1 MLSPNDLEYIAD
13 DIIDVYS
20 KLNERIVEDIARR
33 LVNAGTMT
41 ESARWQIQVAQEA
54 GLLYDNVLE
63 MVSDNMELSKK
74 TVNKIFKDAAIESLE
89 FDDTIY
95 KKAGLNPIP
104 IMQSEN
110 MLNILKAGL
119 SKTNWNISNLCMTT
133 VADAQD
139 IFTSALDEAYL
150 DVISGAFDY
159 NTAIFNAIEK
169 VSAEGTHIVYP
180 SGYKS
185 KLDVAVRKN
194 VVTGISQTTGT
205 MQLER
210 AHEMKN
216 DLMEITAHEGAR
228 PTHAL
233 WQGKIVSLS
242 GRPGYLSLTDIGYG
256 KPDGFKGINCRHDW
270 FPFYEG
276 ISQRAYSD
284 KELKNLDNQTV
295 RYNGQDIKIYDAR
308 QMQRGME
315 ANIRELKRELA
326 GYNGILT
333 SNTDNQGL
341 IEETKSKFALK
352 SNQLKQKEKILAD
365 FSKQTGLFRD
375 VSRERLNKF
384 DKSVAQKA
392 VHASKNIENNKNML
406 YNNTTKLEKQLMF
419 KDLESEL
426 MSFIPLH
433 TEITNIKDIAG
444 GNSGRVFRKAES
456 LANMYNTSPKDWIKR
471 VGKIE
476 SDKYIFDIHWEE
488 CKLGIKTG
496 WKIKNKKLRR

>member
-13 DIIDVYS
+13 DIIDIYS

-41 ESARWQIQVAQEA
+41 ESARWQIKVAQET

-63 MVSDNMELSKK
+63 MVSENMGLSDK
-74 TVNKIFKDAAIESLE
+74 TVRKIFKDAAIESLE
-89 FDDTIY
+89 FDDSIY

-119 SKTNWNISNLCMTT
+119 IKTNGNISNLCMTT
-133 VADAQD
+133 ATDAQD
-139 IFTSALDEAYL
+139 IFTNTLDEAYF

-169 VSAEGTHIVYP
+169 VSKEGTHVIYP

-185 KLDVAVRKN
+185 KLDVAIRKN

-210 AHEMKN
+210 AHEMGN

-256 KPDGFKGINCRHDW
+256 KPDGFKGIYCRHDW
-270 FPFYEG
+270 FPFFEG
-276 ISQRAYSD
+276 ISEREYSD
-284 KELKNLDNQTV
+284 KELKELDDQTV

-315 ANIRELKRELA
+315 ASIREIKRELS

-333 SNTDNQGL
+333 SNTDNQDL

-352 SNQLKQKEKILAD
+352 SVELKQKESILKD
-365 FSKQTGLFRD
+365 FSKQTGLMRD
-375 VSRERLNKF
+375 KARERLNKF
-384 DKSVAQKA
+384 DKSVSQKA

-426 MSFIPLH
+426 MNFIPLH
-433 TEITNIKDIAG
+433 TEITNVKDIAG

-456 LANMYNTSPKDWIKR
+456 LANMYNTSPNDWIKR

-488 CKLGIKTG
+488 CKLGIKTN
-496 WKIKNKKLRR
+496 WKIKNKKLKR